1 MAAEGR
7 GVSVTSNDNGHE
19 YEKKLDGMRLIEPYL
34 VDGALV
40 IVDDT
45 DWERVERAVDDY
57 LVEQPRVTEILRID
71 GKDRGRPEWW
81 EGMRVLRW
89 SKRPD

>member
-1 MAAEGR
+1 
-7 GVSVTSNDNGHE
+7 
-19 YEKKLDGMRLIEPYL
+19 MRLIEPYL
-34 VDGALV
+34 ASPSLV

-57 LVEQPRVTEILRID
+57 RAAQPRATEIYRVD
-71 GKDRGRPEWW
+71 GKDRGHPEWW

-89 SKRPD
+89 D

>member
-1 MAAEGR
+1 
-7 GVSVTSNDNGHE
+7 
-19 YEKKLDGMRLIEPYL
+19 MRLIEPHL

-57 LVEQPRVTEILRID
+57 LAQQPQATELLSID
-71 GKDRGRPEWW
+71 GKDRGHPEWW
-81 EGMRVLRW
+81 EGMRILRW
-89 SKRPD
+89 SS